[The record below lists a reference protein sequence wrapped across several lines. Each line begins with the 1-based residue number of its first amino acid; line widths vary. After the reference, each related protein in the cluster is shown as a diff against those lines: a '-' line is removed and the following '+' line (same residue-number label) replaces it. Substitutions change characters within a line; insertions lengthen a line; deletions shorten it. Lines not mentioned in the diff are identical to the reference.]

1 MIQFDL
7 SEYSILGDEDYKKE
21 RRKLLIELVKLQ
33 EWVIKKK
40 KRVAIVYEGRD
51 AAGKTGSIS
60 VLSRYLIPQKYNI
73 VHLGKPTKHESR
85 NWFARLRNTCQ
96 REGK

>member
-7 SEYSILGDEDYKKE
+7 SEYSRLSEDDYKKE

-40 KRVAIVYEGRD
+40 KRIAIVYEGRD

-60 VLSRYLIPQKYNI
+60 VLSRYLIPQKYNV
-73 VHLGKPTKHESR
+73 VHLG
-85 NWFARLRNTCQ
+85 NT
-96 REGK
+96 RTL

>member
-60 VLSRYLIPQKYNI
+60 VLSR
-73 VHLGKPTKHESR
+73 
-85 NWFARLRNTCQ
+85 
-96 REGK
+96 